1 PQNLSEIASRSGA
14 GRRVRNDY
22 LLGSLSLLGSFL
34 FNYLSIQ
41 PFNYFSIG
49 AKRLSLCSLKT
60 QKIKGRVGLFSSL

>member
-49 AKRLSLCSLKT
+49 AKRLSLRLSAVSLR
-60 QKIKGRVGLFSSL
+60 ILSLEN